1 MVCLVFLRM
10 VRPGLQ
16 ASVFHGLYMPSKAGF
31 AFNTAKETLLL
42 PFPPPLVNISFN
54 KEAAIRAI
62 KSHDARPYSH
72 HSPTVYVVG
81 RTL

>member
-1 MVCLVFLRM
+1 MVCLVFLKM

-42 PFPPPLVNISFN
+42 PLVNISFN
-54 KEAAIRAI
+54 KEAAIRAV

-81 RTL
+81 LTI